1 MAAANTEPGP
11 VLPELRWALLVIG
24 ALVFLVGIPLILFAS
39 RTDDYFAW
47 TIHPSLTA
55 AYLGGVYWAACA
67 GVVAAARRQLWADAR
82 SIIPAAFTFT
92 TLTTIATFIHL
103 DKFHTGSPRA
113 WLWIAVYVLT
123 PPALV
128 ILWFRQQRVAGP
140 DPPRL
145 KPYAP
150 WVSAVML
157 VQGAVA
163 LGVGGA
169 LYIAPGDTSDIW
181 PWTLTPLTARA
192 VGAGLLGL
200 AFASAW
206 ALRER
211 DWERIGGPSISFL
224 VFGVL
229 ELFALARFH
238 NTVTWDDW
246 QTWALVALLAS
257 FLVLGVES
265 IRARQP
271 ARAPAR
277 AVAPQ

>member
-1 MAAANTEPGP
+1 MGERDREPGP
-11 VLPELRWALLVIG
+11 VLPELRFALYAIG

-47 TIHPSLTA
+47 TINPALTA

-67 GVVAAARRQLWADAR
+67 GVVAAARRTRWADAR

-103 DKFHTGSPRA
+103 DRFHTDSPRA
-113 WLWIAVYVLT
+113 WAWIAVYVVT
-123 PPALV
+123 PPVLV
-128 ILWFRQQRVAGP
+128 VLWFRQQRVAGD

-145 KPYAP
+145 NPYAA
-150 WVSAVML
+150 WVRVVMAAQFL
-157 VQGAVA
+157 VA

-169 LYIAPGDTSDIW
+169 LYLFPDDTKGIW

-200 AFASAW
+200 AVASAW
-206 ALRER
+206 GLKEA
-211 DWERIGGPSISFL
+211 DWERIGGPAISFL

-229 ELFALARFH
+229 QLVAIVRYHDTVSWGDWELWWLI
-238 NTVTWDDW
+238 
-246 QTWALVALLAS
+246 ALLAS
-257 FLVLGVES
+257 FLVLGAES
-265 IRARQP
+265 LRAR
-271 ARAPAR
+271 RTVLER
-277 AVAPQ
+277 F